1 MSGVLTRPRRERGQV
16 ASTRDR
22 DDVLALGYANS
33 SRLTAKAC
41 PVGGATENLN
51 VHHFDAN
58 PSDSAL
64 ATAPLRADQAGFTTR
79 SPKDDDRGL
88 GGRLLLLG
96 KQHCWRTAWRAR
108 SLLSRTNLSSGRHEA
123 CESRWLLLST
133 DAGVSTRTQLTA
145 TRDDLHKSMAALSGH
160 LLSP

>member
-79 SPKDDDRGL
+79 SPKDDDREL

-96 KQHCWRTAWRAR
+96 K
-108 SLLSRTNLSSGRHEA
+108 
-123 CESRWLLLST
+123 
-133 DAGVSTRTQLTA
+133 
-145 TRDDLHKSMAALSGH
+145 AALLAHRLARPLAAESDEMEQR
-160 LLSP
+160 PCAR

>member
-1 MSGVLTRPRRERGQV
+1 MRPRRERGQI

-22 DDVLALGYANS
+22 DDVLAVGYANS

-41 PVGGATENLN
+41 RLGGATENLD

-64 ATAPLRADQAGFTTR
+64 ATAPLRADQAGLTTR
-79 SPKDDDRGL
+79 SPKDDDREH

-96 KQHCWRTAWRAR
+96 KAALLAHCLAR
-108 SLLSRTNLSSGRHEA
+108 P
-123 CESRWLLLST
+123 
-133 DAGVSTRTQLTA
+133 LTA
-145 TRDDLHKSMAALSGH
+145 ESDDDQQS
-160 LLSP
+160 